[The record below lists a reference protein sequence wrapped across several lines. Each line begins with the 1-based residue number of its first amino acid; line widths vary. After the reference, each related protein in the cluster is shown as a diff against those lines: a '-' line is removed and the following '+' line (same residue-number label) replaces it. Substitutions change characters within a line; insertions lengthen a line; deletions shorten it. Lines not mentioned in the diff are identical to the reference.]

1 MTLQQKRLVA
11 LVDYAQQSLRTRSRV
26 VSNVADHGSFLLF
39 DHQAGAID
47 GVRLNDGGADG
58 DDEIWLSVPHPP
70 GPEVPPQSDSAW
82 LAPWLNVGAAM
93 LVAPQLAAEIEGA
106 ALIAA
111 GTHRDAGNP
120 AASLAEAADPGV
132 DPRSRVRFAD
142 YGFRAQ
148 VEVQHARY
156 LETVW
161 TPWAEAER
169 KRRRLANLY
178 VKLFTLQQELAGALI
193 EGQLELVWGMGLG
206 VARKSGTAFAYP
218 LVTRLVDLSFDAETQ
233 AAEIRPRD
241 IDPRL
246 ELELFAQAEGPTTVE
261 AEKAAEDFLANA
273 AEPLSPFVPSTYEPL
288 LAIARRCLGAGPSTA
303 DAPGPLANVTASG
316 DEALT
321 ITSAWVL
328 FARPRSTNVTMLD
341 LERFRVLL
349 NALDE
354 DAPLPEA
361 VAALVTEPATE
372 NAQLTLPVYRGVS
385 AVYHE
390 SAAPESA
397 RAQDL
402 FFPKPFNDEQ
412 ARIVQLLEAS
422 GGVVVQGPP
431 GTGKTHTIANII
443 CHWLANGRRVLVTSM
458 RDPALAVLRDQLPE
472 AIRPLA
478 LSLLAAEQDGANQFE
493 HSIQK
498 IASEVQSLDALALSR
513 DIARLEQTI
522 DAFHGRLK
530 RIDTDLGRWA
540 KLNLSRIEL
549 RDESIDPQDAA
560 AEVLQNKGR
569 FEWIADTLGVG
580 PQYEPRFSSDDIARL
595 REARRQLGGEIDY
608 AGNVLPMRAD
618 FPDTLQLV
626 RAHDEL
632 QRFTALIA
640 LARATELPALAG
652 SGAEAIAQA
661 RALSERIARIKALRA
676 ELVAL
681 RPPWPDEVVERMKR
695 SEPGPAFEML
705 DALASDMEEAVAQ
718 RMKSLARPVVLPEM
732 AETDAGFLQAVTNL
746 AGGRRAFG
754 LSSLFG
760 KPEAAKLLEMVRV
773 SGALPTQ
780 TADWQSVLDH
790 LALQKKRRA
799 LTARWNA
806 LAWELGF
813 QSVLSI
819 DAKGRLSADSQIA
832 MYAKVKLIAREEVE
846 LSHAAMNLFP
856 AWPRAAFAGLDE
868 AALAEVEN
876 ALSRHLNKNQLGQIS
891 GVLEDLH
898 RALDG
903 KRGKI
908 VDDLRDFLART
919 LGNPALDES
928 AVLAQWGVLMAEL
941 ARLHALAGPLAI
953 VNEVAASIAQS
964 GAPKLAQTMRQAAR
978 GDEDKTLPETLL
990 RDWRLRRLATHLHA
1004 IDAQEE
1010 FKKLSAARAGI
1021 EHDLARAYDD
1031 LVVKRTWLKLAQN
1044 ATPSVRAALQAY
1056 LNAIQRIG
1064 KGTGK
1069 RAFRYRRDARFA
1081 AAEAHRAV
1089 PCWIMPHHRVSESLP
1104 AQLGCF
1110 DLVIIDEAS
1119 QSDLSALPVLLR
1131 ARKLLIVGDDRQ
1143 VSPQAIGLEEER
1155 VKSLMQRYLPEQVP
1169 LYRAQMSPDRSIYD
1183 LAKVVFAH
1191 SGVMLKEHFRCV
1203 APIIEYSKREFYAH
1217 ELRPLRLARS
1227 SERLDPP
1234 LQDFLIG
1241 DARRDNGVNRAE
1253 VEFIVGGI
1261 KALAADPK
1269 MRSRSVGVVS
1279 LLGEEQAVRIWER
1292 LTEELGPDEMR
1303 RHAVTCGDAR
1313 MFQGRERDIIYLSMV
1328 SAQNDVGAPLMRDTF
1343 AQRFNVAASR
1353 ARDRMILVRSV
1364 ELHHLSDSD
1373 RLRRSLITHFARPF
1387 SEEPVRVTDLR
1398 ELCESSSERELFDW
1412 LNGEGYVVTPQVA
1425 VGAYRVDLV
1434 VEGRDDARL
1443 AVECD
1448 GDKYHGPQQWIDDMR
1463 RQRSLERVGWVFWRC
1478 FAAALR
1484 RRREEVLEDLRH
1496 ALTAQGIEPIGR
1508 GGWGRR
1514 RVTETKRVRAA
1525 ESVEA
1530 V

>member
-1 MTLQQKRLVA
+1 VTLQQRRLLA
-11 LVDYAQQSLRTRSRV
+11 LVDYAQQSMRTRSRV
-26 VSNVADHGSFLLF
+26 VSNVAEHGSFLLF
-39 DHQAGAID
+39 DHQAGAIE

-70 GPEVPPQSDSAW
+70 GPDVPPQSDSPW

-93 LVAPQLAAEIEGA
+93 LVAPQLASEIEGA

-111 GTHRDAGNP
+111 GTHRDAGKP
-120 AASLAEAADPGV
+120 AASLAEAADPSV
-132 DPRSRVRFAD
+132 DPRSRVRLAD

-148 VEVQHARY
+148 VEAQHARY

-161 TPWAEAER
+161 TRWAEAER
-169 KRRRLANLY
+169 KRRRLSHLY

-218 LVTRLVDLSFDAETQ
+218 LVTRLVDLSFDAGSQ
-233 AAEIRPRD
+233 AAEVRPRD
-241 IDPRL
+241 LDPRL
-246 ELELFAQAEGPTTVE
+246 ELELFAQAEGPATAE
-261 AEKAAEDFLANA
+261 AEKAAEAFLANA
-273 AEPLSPFVPSTYEPL
+273 AERLSPFEPSTYEPL
-288 LAIARRCLGAGPSTA
+288 LAIARRCLGASTA
-303 DAPGPLANVTASG
+303 AG
-316 DEALT
+316 DSPTSPEPVGEDLK

-328 FARPRSTNVTMLD
+328 FARPRSANVTMQD
-341 LERFRVLL
+341 LERFREVL
-349 NALDE
+349 NGLDE
-354 DAPLPEA
+354 DAELPGA

-372 NAQLTLPVYRGVS
+372 NALLQLPAYRGVS
-385 AVYHE
+385 AAYQE

-397 RAQDL
+397 EARDL

-412 ARIVQLLEAS
+412 ARIVQLLETAD
-422 GGVVVQGPP
+422 GVVVQGPP

-478 LSLLAAEQDGANQFE
+478 ISLLAAEQDGGNQFE

-498 IASEVQSLDALALSR
+498 IASEVQSLDALASGR
-513 DIARLEQTI
+513 EIARLEETI

-540 KLNLSRIEL
+540 KLNLSRIDL
-549 RDESIDPQDAA
+549 GGESIDPQDAA
-560 AEVLQNKGR
+560 AEVLQNTGQ
-569 FEWIADTLGVG
+569 FEWIADALGVG
-580 PQYEPRFSSDDIARL
+580 PQYAPRFSGDDIALL

-608 AGNVLPMRAD
+608 AGNVLPLPAD
-618 FPDTLQLV
+618 FPGTLQLV

-632 QRFTALIA
+632 QRFTQLIA
-640 LARATELPALAG
+640 QARASELPALAG

-661 RALSERIARIKALRA
+661 RALTERIARVKALRDDIA
-676 ELVAL
+676 AL
-681 RPPWPDEVVERMKR
+681 RLPWPDEVVERMKR
-695 SEPGPAFEML
+695 GEPKQAFEML
-705 DALASDMEEAVAQ
+705 DSLAFEIEQAATQ
-718 RMKSLARPVVLPEM
+718 RMQSLARPVVVPGM

-746 AGGRRAFG
+746 VEGRRAFG

-760 KPEAAKLLEMVRV
+760 KPEAGKLLDLVRV
-773 SGALPTQ
+773 SGAPPAQ
-780 TADWQSVLDH
+780 AADWQSVLDH

-806 LAWELGF
+806 LAPELGF

-832 MYAKVKLIAREEVE
+832 MYAKAKLAAREEVE

-856 AWPRAAFAGLDE
+856 AWPRAALAGLDA

-876 ALSRHLNKNQLGQIS
+876 ALSHHLNKNQLGQIS
-891 GVLEDLH
+891 AVLEGLH
-898 RALDG
+898 RALQG

-908 VDDLRDFLART
+908 VDGLRDFLERT

-928 AVLAQWGVLMAEL
+928 ALLAQWNGLMAEL
-941 ARLHALAGPLAI
+941 ARLHALAGPLGI
-953 VNEVAASIAQS
+953 VNEVTASIAES
-964 GAPKLAQTMRQAAR
+964 GAPKLAQRLRQAVQD
-978 GDEDKTLPETLL
+978 DEDKALPETLL
-990 RDWRLRRLATHLHA
+990 RDWRLRRLATHLQA

-1021 EHDLARAYDD
+1021 EHDLARAYHD
-1031 LVVKRTWLKLAQN
+1031 LVVKRTWLKLAEN

-1089 PCWIMPHHRVSESLP
+1089 PCWIMPHHRVCESLP

-1110 DLVIIDEAS
+1110 DLVVIDEAS

-1155 VKSLMQRYLPEQVP
+1155 VKALMQRHLPEQVP
-1169 LYRAQMSPDRSIYD
+1169 LFRAQMSPDRSIYD

-1234 LQDFLIG
+1234 LQDYLIG

-1253 VEFIVGGI
+1253 VEFIVGEI

-1269 MRSRSVGVVS
+1269 MRQRSVGVVS

-1292 LTEELGPDEMR
+1292 LTEELGPDVMR

-1313 MFQGRERDIIYLSMV
+1313 LFQGRERDIMYLSMV
-1328 SAQNDVGAPLMRDTF
+1328 SAPNDVGAPLSRDTF

-1364 ELHHLSDSD
+1364 ELHHLSESD

-1387 SEEPVRVTDLR
+1387 SEEPMRVTDLR
-1398 ELCESSSERELFDW
+1398 EVCESPLERELFDW
-1412 LNGEGYVVTPQVA
+1412 LNGEGYQVTPQVA

-1434 VEGRDDARL
+1434 VEGRDDTRL

-1448 GDKYHGPQQWIDDMR
+1448 GDKYHGPQQWIEDMR

-1484 RRREEVLEDLRH
+1484 RRREAVLEDLRQ
-1496 ALTAQGIEPIGR
+1496 ALSAQGIEPIGR

-1514 RVTETKRVRAA
+1514 RMTETRRVRAA

-1530 V
+1530 A